1 MRKLVILLLLT
12 ITTAYASFSQVDT
25 GKVALPDTILKRAIV
40 DIVRG
45 DECREQVRLLNAKI
59 EVMNRILNLKDS
71 VIGEQLFQ
79 IRKYQDIVQL
89 DSSKS
94 AVQDKEIADYKKKYR
109 RLKVRDRMKM
119 GLAATV
125 ILGLLYIVS
134 IK

>member
-1 MRKLVILLLLT
+1 MLLT